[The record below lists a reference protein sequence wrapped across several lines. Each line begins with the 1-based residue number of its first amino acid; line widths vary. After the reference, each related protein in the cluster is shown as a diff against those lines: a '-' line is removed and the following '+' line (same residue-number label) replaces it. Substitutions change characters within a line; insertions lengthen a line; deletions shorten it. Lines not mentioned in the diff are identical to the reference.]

1 MQAILGTDKNIR
13 DGLREQQS
21 KQHLLPIYIR
31 YIVGL
36 PLGFPSTFLP
46 LYICILPYIYVFLN
60 LFRFASRRSFHLPL
74 ARSHSDA

>member
-46 LYICILPYIYVFLN
+46 LWLHICICLSEFISL
-60 LFRFASRRSFHLPL
+60 RKSAELPL
-74 ARSHSDA
+74 ASRALTQRRIVS